1 MRQAGRDPLDYI
13 LYGGEDYQLVG
24 TAPAEHILEL
34 QMKFK
39 EAGLPLYVIGYVNGE
54 TPGVRLIQS
63 SGLATAIGKR
73 GYNHFAA
80 ERD

>member
-1 MRQAGRDPLDYI
+1 
-13 LYGGEDYQLVG
+13 
-24 TAPAEHILEL
+24 
-34 QMKFK
+34 MKFK